1 MNERQSNGAVLIIVT
16 SLVGIPLVKDYGQ
29 EDPQWKIPGGG
40 VELGET
46 HAEAAHRE
54 LEEETGI
61 NIPIDDG
68 DRIDSIILHNHIK
81 TVYHVDTPTYLKD
94 IKNTGNDGE
103 KIRIFSLKE
112 IRKKRHHILPKHW
125 DILKSFKII

>member
-1 MNERQSNGAVLIIVT
+1 VNERQSNGAVLIIVT

-103 KIRIFSLKE
+103 KN
-112 IRKKRHHILPKHW
+112 W